1 MEVNRDK
8 TKIMVFRKGGILA
21 KHEKWFY
28 NDTRLEVVNNYCHLG
43 FNFTTKL
50 SCKQGT
56 DHLAA
61 KGKKAVI
68 CLSKAF
74 QKYKEMTHET
84 FFKIFDSKVQL
95 LLYYYIRL
103 KFGDY
108 KDLRILKNFS

>member
-1 MEVNRDK
+1 MEYSCQEMKKEVNNGK
-8 TKIMVFRKGGILA
+8 PKAMVFRMGGFLA
-21 KHEKWFY
+21 EHEKGFY
-28 NDTRLEVVNNYCHLG
+28 DTRFEVVNRYYHLG

-74 QKYKEMTHET
+74 QKCKEITYET
-84 FFKIFDSKVQL
+84 FKIFDS
-95 LLYYYIRL
+95 
-103 KFGDY
+103 
-108 KDLRILKNFS
+108 NFTNFV